1 MKNPFKVDEKQQKI
15 AAANQCIL
23 QKKKSARII
32 TKAINEQVNRILVFA
47 FSLMILASSVSAQDL
62 FPLKRK
68 PYLLKVEVDK
78 KTTYEENLPEGNYV
92 LPDQTVQLYPGETV
106 FIEIEQE
113 KGLVKNV
120 RAVTENKFPEKTLI
134 ISLSQISKKKVHQA
148 MMLKIH
154 NPFSYTL
161 KYDAKTYLLNY
172 KNWVNTR
179 VMPVPPGLSSYET
192 WPEIITSAAVSNVVF
207 EL

>member
-1 MKNPFKVDEKQQKI
+1 MKNPTTIFDKQRKSTGPYH
-15 AAANQCIL
+15 CII
-23 QKKKSARII
+23 QMKKFADPLKQNINTR
-32 TKAINEQVNRILVFA
+32 TKRVLIFA
-47 FSLMILASSVSAQDL
+47 VSMMILTASVNAQDL

-68 PYLLKVEVDK
+68 SYLLKVEVDK
-78 KTTYEENLPEGNYV
+78 KTSYEENLPEANYV

-113 KGLVKNV
+113 KGIVKNV

-134 ISLSQISKKKVHQA
+134 ISLTQISKKRVHQA
-148 MMLKIH
+148 MLLKIQ
-154 NPFSYTL
+154 NPFKYTL

-172 KNWVNTR
+172 KNWVNAR
-179 VMPVPPGLSSYET
+179 VMPVPPGLTSYES
-192 WPEIITSAAVSNVVF
+192 WPEVITSAAVANLQF